1 MYRKLKIILQI
12 LLIKRIREINLHQS
26 LTSVSYAQDS
36 NAFELR
42 VGGNGF
48 PLLPHVDPFVL
59 ILRENNLKTNFI
71 QNILILYILKN
82 VDISEKRNRRFPQ
95 KTMMDG

>member
-1 MYRKLKIILQI
+1 MYIKLKIILQI

-42 VGGNGF
+42 VGGAMDF
-48 PLLPHVDPFVL
+48 TPCRPLCPH
-59 ILRENNLKTNFI
+59 IKG
-71 QNILILYILKN
+71 K
-82 VDISEKRNRRFPQ
+82 
-95 KTMMDG
+95 